1 MVSSKARNPLLRV
14 PLCSLRTLRVKSW
27 PQGRRVRQGW
37 YVPTNHTL
45 HPTLCARRYYVAW
58 NVRPGASTGVCC
70 VYLSWLVNRGCDLS
84 LFFAGGAQV
93 RLEGQWGAG
102 TFSITVTKAGFSS
115 GSSSLSIRRG
125 VDPGSPPVN
134 VRVGVTA
141 SRRLRKWPAMQLPH
155 SVCPHKFFFY
165 PPLPP
170 TFLSITPPS
179 PDMCGFL
186 FLLVY
191 HRRRM
196 RLAALATRPRT

>member
-1 MVSSKARNPLLRV
+1 MVSSKAQSPLLRV

-84 LFFAGGAQV
+84 LYFAGGAQV

-102 TFSITVTKAGFSS
+102 TFSVTVTKAGFSS
-115 GSSSLSIRRG
+115 GSSSLSIRGG

-155 SVCPHKFFFY
+155 SVCPHKLPTATAHF
-165 PPLPP
+165 PEHHPP
-170 TFLSITPPS
+170 TPT
-179 PDMCGFL
+179 CVGFL